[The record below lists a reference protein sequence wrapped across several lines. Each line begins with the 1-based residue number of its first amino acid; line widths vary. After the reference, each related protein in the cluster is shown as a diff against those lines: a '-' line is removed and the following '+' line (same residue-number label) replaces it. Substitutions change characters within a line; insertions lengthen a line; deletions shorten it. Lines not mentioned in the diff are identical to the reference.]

1 MDSKKIFSKVY
12 KVVKLIPPGRV
23 STYGLIARYLGSISS
38 SRVVG
43 YAMNASHSNPTIPAH
58 RVVNRLGILTGKH
71 HFAGSNLMRNL
82 LESEG
87 ITVKNDQVMNFKNLV
102 GIHQRIKLILFIFI
116 QRIFVKILILSYQE
130 KYSFTY

>member
-1 MDSKKIFSKVY
+1 MDSKKYFFQKVY

-23 STYGLIARYLGSISS
+23 STYGLIAKYLGSISS

-43 YAMNASHSNPTIPAH
+43 YAMNASHDNPTIPAH

-87 ITVKNDQVMNFKNLV
+87 ITVKNDQVINFKNLV
-102 GIHQRIKLILFIFI
+102 WDPSKELN
-116 QRIFVKILILSYQE
+116 
-130 KYSFTY
+130 

>member
-1 MDSKKIFSKVY
+1 M
-12 KVVKLIPPGRV
+12 
-23 STYGLIARYLGSISS
+23 GSISS

-43 YAMNASHSNPTIPAH
+43 YAMNASHNNPTIPAH

-71 HFAGSNLMRNL
+71 HFAGSNLMKNL

-102 GIHQRIKLILFIFI
+102 WDPSKELN
-116 QRIFVKILILSYQE
+116 
-130 KYSFTY
+130 